1 MNDYTIEELWEKY
14 LRLQKEYR
22 LLILEKNENE
32 ITIDRLNRI
41 LQVMNENFE
50 NLLKLHHVD
59 NPKK

>member
-1 MNDYTIEELWEKY
+1 MNDYTINELWEKY

-22 LLILEKNENE
+22 GLIIEKNEDD

-50 NLLKLHHVD
+50 NLLKLQSVD
-59 NPKK
+59 NLKK